1 MNKRVHL
8 FIYGDVIGVGFRG
21 WTVRQVGR
29 LGLTG
34 WVRNFDYHTV
44 EAVLEGS
51 EKKLEDMIEKCKK
64 GPDVSRVEKVEV
76 EWEKTKGEFEGF
88 TIRY

>member
-1 MNKRVHL
+1 MIKRVRL
-8 FIYGDVIGVGFRG
+8 LIFGDVIGVGFRA
-21 WTVRQVGR
+21 WIISQANR

-51 EKKLEDMIEKCKK
+51 EKKLEEMIEKCKK
-64 GPDVSRVEKVEV
+64 GPEVSFVEKVEA
-76 EWEKTKGEFEGF
+76 EWSEAKGEFEGVM
-88 TIRY
+88 IRY